1 MVEAVEKRGWPTVF
15 LVVGATAAAV
25 EDWKHGLVA
34 GLENHSNEEKNHGN
48 YHAVSHGLGMG
59 VG

>member
-1 MVEAVEKRGWPTVF
+1 MAGV
-15 LVVGATAAAV
+15 TAAAV

-48 YHAVSHGLGMG
+48 YHEVSRVWTWGWSDES
-59 VG
+59 